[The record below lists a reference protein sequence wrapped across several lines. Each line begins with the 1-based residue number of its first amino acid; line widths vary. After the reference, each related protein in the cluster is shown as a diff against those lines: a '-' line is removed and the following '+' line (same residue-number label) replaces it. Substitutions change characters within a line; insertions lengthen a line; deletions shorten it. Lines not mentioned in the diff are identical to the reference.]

1 MLEETVAKTRN
12 CVDINMSSSRIM
24 LCYAKEFLQEE
35 IKSTFF
41 LAVILKEVK
50 SVEEP
55 NIVPT

>member
-35 IKSTFF
+35 RKSTFF
-41 LAVILKEVK
+41 LAVIPKEVK

-55 NIVPT
+55 NVVM